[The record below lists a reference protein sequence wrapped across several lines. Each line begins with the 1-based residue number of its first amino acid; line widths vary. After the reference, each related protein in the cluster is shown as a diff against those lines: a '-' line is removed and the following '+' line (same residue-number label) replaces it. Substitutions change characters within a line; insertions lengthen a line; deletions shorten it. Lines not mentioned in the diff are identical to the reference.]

1 METELTTSTES
12 TVGGIRNANVSA
24 VPPKPTVIFYFQS
37 DVNLNPVAAVV
48 GASFALSGTTSC
60 DQLKDI
66 LGPLGDE
73 TEIFVRH
80 ANESITGVSVSLGS
94 AAPVAATPTGPA
106 ETPWTSWTCL

>member
-66 LGPLGDE
+66 LGPLAGPRKGHRWGAV
-73 TEIFVRH
+73 TCGFV
-80 ANESITGVSVSLGS
+80 AV
-94 AAPVAATPTGPA
+94 
-106 ETPWTSWTCL
+106 